1 MASRANIY
9 VDQSTDFRISIGISD
24 TDGSA
29 LPIGTYDFF
38 ANMKKMYGTTAVAS
52 FNVEKDVENSS
63 ITLVLTDLD
72 TAGLNPG
79 KYQYDVLMRKQ
90 TGEISKVVEGLAI
103 VVPTIS
109 EVI

>member
-9 VDQSTDFRISIGISD
+9 VDQSTDFRISVGISG

-29 LPIGTYDFF
+29 LPIDTYDFF
-38 ANMKKMYGTTAVAS
+38 ASMKKMYSTSTVAN
-52 FNVEKDVENSS
+52 FNVEKDVPNSS

-72 TAGLNPG
+72 TASLVPG

-90 TGEISKVVEGLAI
+90 SGEISKVVEGLAI

-109 EVI
+109 GVI

>member
-9 VDQSTDFRISIGISD
+9 VDQGTDFRITIGISD
-24 TDGSA
+24 DDGQA
-29 LPIGTYDFF
+29 LPIDTYDFF
-38 ANMKKMYGTTAVAS
+38 ANVKKMYSTATIAT
-52 FNVEKDVENSS
+52 FTIEKDVPNSA

-72 TAGLNPG
+72 TAPLTPG

-103 VVPTIS
+103 VVSTIS